1 MSRFSKKTMNILKQ
15 AGWYPN
21 RRADIT
27 EIMNHAMQQG
37 IHIGEN
43 IQSFLYEF
51 DGLEFRYPDGKHL
64 FYFVAELHTDLT
76 YFNHFSYIN
85 NMTGEDSLIVG
96 DTPDLLLVIGES
108 GKMYGFAYFNCK
120 THVYELGECYDEG
133 IEFVC
138 KHGLNPFPY
147 LIK

>member
-21 RRADIT
+21 RRVNIT
-27 EIMNHAMQQG
+27 EILNIAAKEG
-37 IHIGEN
+37 IYFDEN

-51 DGLEFRYPDGKHL
+51 EGLEFHYPDGKHL
-64 FYFVAELHTDLT
+64 FSFAAYLSPNLIH
-76 YFNHFSYIN
+76 IN
-85 NMTGEDSLIVG
+85 NMTGENSLTIG
-96 DTPDLLLVIGES
+96 SIPDLLLVIGES
-108 GKMYGFAYFNCK
+108 GKMYGFTYFNCK
-120 THVYELGECYDEG
+120 AHIYELGECYDEG

-147 LIK
+147 LLNV